1 MLTFSEMKIPDYAC
15 EVRCYH
21 TWMGSDGIARTKVK
35 LNAEVSLEDAMEN
48 SKVVNGFYVNEKFP
62 LLIDARG
69 IKSISREAR
78 SFFTTNG
85 RETNTMAFG
94 IIIDSA
100 VSKVVGNFFLGIN
113 KPAVPTKLFL
123 NEKAAV
129 EWLLNL

>member
-1 MLTFSEMKIPDYAC
+1 MKIPANAC

-85 RETNTMAFG
+85 RETSTMAFG

-129 EWLLNL
+129 EWLLNQ

>member
-1 MLTFSEMKIPDYAC
+1 MKIPANAR
-15 EVRCYH
+15 EVRCYY
-21 TWMGSDGIARTKVK
+21 TWMGDDGIARTKVK
-35 LNAEVSLEDAMEN
+35 LNAEVSVEDAMEN

-85 RETNTMAFG
+85 RETNTMAFA
-94 IIIDSA
+94 IVIDSS

-113 KPAVPTKLFL
+113 KPAVHTKLFL

-129 EWLLNL
+129 EWLLNQ